1 MNKKLVKVE
10 GGWGKFKTKAIDV
23 VSEVLE
29 PALRG

>member
-1 MNKKLVKVE
+1 MNDNVVRVE
-10 GGWGKFKTKAIDV
+10 GGWGKFRTKANDV